1 MLDDRFDDQLQDAAR
16 DYNVPPE
23 TPRDEMW
30 QRIVAARANQDEA
43 DRADKA
49 DERAADEK
57 AADER
62 AADEVAAE
70 GHDVVRPVR
79 PVRLVRPVRYF
90 RPLALAAG
98 IAALLGL
105 GVAVG
110 RLTVHTPEPV
120 AVAPVPVVAPKVSTA
135 AYQLATT
142 DHLSQAEIFLTL
154 FRASVQQ
161 GVSGGGNERLAS
173 ATAREL
179 LASNRLLLDSPAA
192 KDVRTRAL
200 LQDLELVL
208 AEIAQLS
215 PQPNSRDLQLI
226 KEGLDQ
232 GGVISRLRIAVP
244 AGGSTTQGAL

>member
-1 MLDDRFDDQLQDAAR
+1 MLDDRFDDQLRDAAR
-16 DYNVPPE
+16 DYNAPPE
-23 TPRDEMW
+23 TPRDEIW
-30 QRIVAARANQDEA
+30 DRIVAART
-43 DRADKA
+43 DRAD
-49 DERAADEK
+49 ESEK
-57 AADER
+57 A
-62 AADEVAAE
+62 
-70 GHDVVRPVR
+70 VRS
-79 PVRLVRPVRYF
+79 VRYF

-105 GVAVG
+105 GVELG
-110 RLTVHTPEPV
+110 RLTVHTPQPV
-120 AVAPVPVVAPKVSTA
+120 AVAPSAVMTPKVSAA

-142 DHLSQAEIFLTL
+142 EHLGQAEIFLTL
-154 FRASVQQ
+154 FRASVRQD
-161 GVSGGGNERLAS
+161 GGGNERLAS

-192 KDVRTRAL
+192 KDARTRAL

-215 PQPNSRDLQLI
+215 PQPRSRDLELI